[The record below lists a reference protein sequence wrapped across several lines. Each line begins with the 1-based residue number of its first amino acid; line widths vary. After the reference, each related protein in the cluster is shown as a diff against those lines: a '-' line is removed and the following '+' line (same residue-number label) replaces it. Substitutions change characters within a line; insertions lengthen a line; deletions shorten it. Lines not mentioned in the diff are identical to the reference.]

1 MKHINTQG
9 IVLRR
14 TDFGEADR
22 IITFL
27 TPDQGKVGGLAR
39 GVRKQKSKL
48 AGGIEL
54 FSVSDISYIV
64 GRGEVSTLTSTRL
77 LKHYG
82 NIVKNLDRT
91 NAGYQIIKTLN
102 KVTEENPEPAY
113 FELLKNSFAALDD
126 ASIDLD
132 LVQAWFVA
140 QILKLAGHTP
150 NLKTDIEGYALQ
162 QGKQYDFNFDT
173 MSFQASQAKT
183 GAFGSDHIKFMRLI
197 FSDNKPAALQKVQ
210 GCEKLATAVL
220 PLLQSCLQVRAS

>member
-39 GVRKQKSKL
+39 GERKQKSKL